1 MVRRFHPSGRFVVF
15 SKQHLMVL
23 LSVLGAFTLTFVL
36 AAQDKQQ
43 DKKGPDWKD
52 RAEYDLYDA
61 AQKDQNP
68 QTRLA
73 TLEKWKQQYPAS
85 DFADGR
91 RDMILTTYQQLAAA
105 PGATPDKQRQ
115 VIDLAQEI
123 LKEKPNNFRALS
135 ALLSSVQALKPPTPA
150 DLDLA
155 DKMANYLYDNLDQV
169 YAAKPEGVTDAQWKQ
184 AKDASKPYAITV
196 MKWVIDTRKEQ
207 TKDNARA
214 QQDLEKLLQKDTTQA
229 AVAYDLAG
237 TILAQAKQKPEQQ
250 PVALFYYARAA
261 AYDGPNAL
269 PAAERTKVREYLAK
283 VYPQYHGSAE
293 GMDQL
298 LALAK
303 TNATPPADFK
313 IKSTVDIAQEDA
325 AKAAEEAAKNP
336 MMTLWVKTL
345 KENLLKPD
353 GDMFFMMNV
362 EGAGLPGGA
371 NGVTKFKGKIVSMT
385 PATRPKEVDLAIE
398 KPGVGD
404 AKLVFE
410 TALAGKMEPGEELE
424 FEGTA
429 KSFTKEPFTITF
441 AVDKDQLVGWT
452 GKNAPAAKGKAA
464 AKKKQ

>member
-1 MVRRFHPSGRFVVF
+1 VF
-15 SKQHLMVL
+15 SKQNLMVV
-23 LSVLGAFTLTFVL
+23 LSVAAAFTLTFGL

-43 DKKGPDWKD
+43 DKKGPEWKD

-68 QTRLA
+68 QSRLA
-73 TLEKWKQQYPAS
+73 TLEKWKQQYPNS

-105 PGATPDKQRQ
+105 PNATPDKQRQ

-123 LKEKPNNFRALS
+123 LKDKPTNFHAIS
-135 ALLSSVQALKPPTPA
+135 ALLSTVQTLKAPTAA

-155 DKMANYLYDNLDQV
+155 DKTANYLYDNIDQI
-169 YAAKPEGVTDAQWKQ
+169 YATSNKPEGVSDAQWNQ
-184 AKDASKPYAITV
+184 AKTGSKPYAIQA
-196 MKWVIDTRKEQ
+196 MKWVIDSRRDQ
-207 TKDNARA
+207 TKDYAAA
-214 QQDLEKLLQKDTTQA
+214 QQSLEKLLQKDTTQA
-229 AVAYDLAG
+229 AIAYDLAG

-250 PVALFYYARAA
+250 PLALFYYARAA

-269 PAAERTKVREYLAK
+269 PATERTKVRDYLAK

-298 LALAK
+298 LAQAK

-313 IKSTVDIAQEDA
+313 IKSTADIAQDEA

-336 MMTLWVKTL
+336 MLTLWVKTL

-353 GDMFFMMNV
+353 GDMFFDMNV
-362 EGAGLPGGA
+362 KDAALPGGA

-385 PATRPKEVDLAIE
+385 PATRPKEVELAIE
-398 KPGVGD
+398 KPGVPD
-404 AKLVFE
+404 VKLTFE
-410 TALAGKMEPGEELE
+410 TALPGKMEPGEELQ
-424 FEGTA
+424 FEGVA
-429 KSFTKEPFTITF
+429 KSFTKEPFMITF
-441 AVDKDQLVGWT
+441 AVEKDQLTGWT
-452 GKNAPAAKGKAA
+452 GKNAPAKGKAA
-464 AKKKQ
+464 AKKSQ

>member
-1 MVRRFHPSGRFVVF
+1 VF
-15 SKQHLMVL
+15 SKQSLMVL
-23 LSVLGAFTLTFVL
+23 LSVTAAFTLTFGL

-43 DKKGPDWKD
+43 DKKGPEWKD

-68 QTRLA
+68 QSRLA
-73 TLEKWKQQYPAS
+73 TLDKWKQQYPNS

-91 RDMILTTYQQLAAA
+91 RDMILTTYQQL
-105 PGATPDKQRQ
+105 KQDRQ

-123 LKEKPNNFRALS
+123 LKDKPNNFHALS
-135 ALLSSVQALKPPTPA
+135 ALLSSVQALKPPSAA

-155 DKMANYLYDNLDQV
+155 EKTANYLFDNLDQV
-169 YAAKPEGVTDAQWKQ
+169 YSAANKPEAVSADQWAQ
-184 AKDASKPYAITV
+184 AKGQSRPYAIATL
-196 MKWVIDTRKEQ
+196 KWVIDTRKDQ

-214 QQDLEKLLQKDTTQA
+214 QQELEKLLQKDPTQA

-237 TILAQAKQKPEQQ
+237 TILAQAKQKPETQ
-250 PVALFYYARAA
+250 PTALFYYARAA
-261 AYDGPNAL
+261 AYDGPGAL
-269 PAAERTKVREYLAK
+269 PAAERTKVRDYLAK

-303 TNATPPADFK
+303 ANAMPPADFK
-313 IKSTVDIAQEDA
+313 IKSTADIAQEEA
-325 AKAAEEAAKNP
+325 QKAAEEAAKNP
-336 MMTLWVKTL
+336 MLTLWVKTL

-353 GDMFFMMNV
+353 GDMFFEMNV
-362 EGAGLPGGA
+362 KDAALPGGA

-385 PATRPKEVDLAIE
+385 PATRPKEVELAIE
-398 KPGVGD
+398 KPGVAD

-410 TALAGKMEPGEELE
+410 TALPGKMEPGEELE
-424 FEGTA
+424 FEGVA
-429 KSFTKEPFTITF
+429 KSMTKEPFMITF
-441 AVDKDQLVGWT
+441 AVEKDQLTGWT
-452 GKNAPAAKGKAA
+452 GKNAPAAKSKAT